1 MCALNEVKGMW
12 VTMKNRRSI
21 LLIII
26 LMVVGFAA
34 VSTTLLINGNNI
46 SNMKDEEIS
55 IIRNQMIGFIF
66 QDFS

>member
-1 MCALNEVKGMW
+1 
-12 VTMKNRRSI
+12 MKNKKSI